1 MLTDQ
6 DIMAQVQAVFC
17 EEQAEH
23 RRAAVEL
30 LLELERVPDH
40 PQRQQ
45 MLDHLFR
52 EAHSLK
58 GSARAAQQM
67 AIEQLAHRVED
78 VLSAV
83 RAGRVA
89 LSADLCDPIY
99 AAMDAIG
106 VLVERELGQD
116 AANLA
121 PYQALLDHLMQIV
134 EGPPPQLTAMY
145 PSNHAAHV
153 SMIPTEEPV
162 AEVPVPASNVLAELN
177 GARPHMS
184 PAPETVRLSTTLLD
198 RLLSET
204 GELLTCSG
212 RAYQRERDTQAL
224 ANVPAPWR
232 RTWRQVSPVLAKL
245 QTAMPVLDPT
255 VHHMARQS
263 PSARGTTS
271 LHSSV
276 MPDGV
281 LSERAVLT
289 LVKALTQANTI
300 ISDMEQRFVQ
310 LVRHTAEDSSRLA
323 AVTDRLHDQVRRTR
337 MLPVATLF
345 SPLRLQLRELARVA
359 GKQAEL
365 DLDDGEAEADRQV
378 LDQLR
383 EVLLHLLR
391 NALDHGIEP
400 PETRSAAGKPAIGR
414 IALQACVSGD
424 HLVLMMT
431 DDGAGIDLE
440 RVRQRAVAS
449 GLIDEASAE
458 RSTEAELYDFVF
470 LPGFSTKGAVSALSG
485 RGVGLDVVRTQIERM
500 HGRVTL
506 QSISGSGCVFTIT
519 VPLSLTS
526 TQGLLLE
533 VGQSRYVLPIDAV
546 QRILTVAPRDVQMVE
561 GRAVMMLDHR
571 PVLLVPLADLL
582 APGHQ
587 PMPAPLLPRGAATT
601 SQQLALLIGN
611 GDRQI
616 ACMVGAVLGEQ
627 SLIVQRLPF
636 PLQHVRFIAGATIM
650 ADGNV
655 VPILD
660 SVDILRAALGSR
672 SVGITQVAAEAPA
685 RHATIL
691 VADDSITTRT
701 LERNILESV
710 GYLVRLATNGEEA
723 YTILQEMLDD
733 GGCDLLLSDV
743 DMPHLNGFDLVRRV
757 REDARCLHLPVVLVT
772 SLDTAEDRERGIA
785 AGADAYIVK
794 RTFDQQT
801 LLDTIARLV

>member
-1 MLTDQ
+1 
-6 DIMAQVQAVFC
+6 
-17 EEQAEH
+17 
-23 RRAAVEL
+23 
-30 LLELERVPDH
+30 
-40 PQRQQ
+40 
-45 MLDHLFR
+45 
-52 EAHSLK
+52 
-58 GSARAAQQM
+58 
-67 AIEQLAHRVED
+67 
-78 VLSAV
+78 
-83 RAGRVA
+83 
-89 LSADLCDPIY
+89 
-99 AAMDAIG
+99 
-106 VLVERELGQD
+106 
-116 AANLA
+116 
-121 PYQALLDHLMQIV
+121 
-134 EGPPPQLTAMY
+134 
-145 PSNHAAHV
+145 
-153 SMIPTEEPV
+153 
-162 AEVPVPASNVLAELN
+162 
-177 GARPHMS
+177 
-184 PAPETVRLSTTLLD
+184 
-198 RLLSET
+198 
-204 GELLTCSG
+204 
-212 RAYQRERDTQAL
+212 
-224 ANVPAPWR
+224 
-232 RTWRQVSPVLAKL
+232 
-245 QTAMPVLDPT
+245 
-255 VHHMARQS
+255 
-263 PSARGTTS
+263 
-271 LHSSV
+271 
-276 MPDGV
+276 
-281 LSERAVLT
+281 
-289 LVKALTQANTI
+289 
-300 ISDMEQRFVQ
+300 
-310 LVRHTAEDSSRLA
+310 
-323 AVTDRLHDQVRRTR
+323 
-337 MLPVATLF
+337 
-345 SPLRLQLRELARVA
+345 
-359 GKQAEL
+359 
-365 DLDDGEAEADRQV
+365 
-378 LDQLR
+378 
-383 EVLLHLLR
+383 
-391 NALDHGIEP
+391 
-400 PETRSAAGKPAIGR
+400 
-414 IALQACVSGD
+414 
-424 HLVLMMT
+424 
-431 DDGAGIDLE
+431 
-440 RVRQRAVAS
+440 
-449 GLIDEASAE
+449 
-458 RSTEAELYDFVF
+458 
-470 LPGFSTKGAVSALSG
+470 
-485 RGVGLDVVRTQIERM
+485 M

-710 GYLVRLATNGEEA
+710 GYRVRLATNGEEA